1 MALDHSCVFEL
12 KSDKEMCILEIQ
24 AEKSKSMKD
33 SAPSTVRSLLI
44 EFEEAGIVDATI
56 NSHEVVRLSPMAE
69 GA

>member
-1 MALDHSCVFEL
+1 
-12 KSDKEMCILEIQ
+12 MCILEIQ
-24 AEKSKSMKD
+24 AENSKSMKD